1 MIRTLQ
7 DLRKF
12 AGADWKDVS
21 DEDLVTAYAKKVNID
36 PAEVGIQLGMYAGDG
51 GKNSKRLSS
60 SIDSYQANLYGLGE
74 AIAEKAGFSG
84 VQEAMGRRRRANE
97 FEAAVQSQRAKE
109 MGAVD
114 RFADVNSASDFGDY
128 AVGLGIQSLPYLGEA
143 LGGGM
148 VGRGLMM
155 GTKAALR
162 GAEAAGDVAAAN
174 RARTALNRGATA
186 GAVGASYPSAV
197 GDVLSSQRDQADTM
211 DLGSA
216 AALGIPYAALNA
228 FGLEGALARRS
239 GFRSGIEAL
248 DNISGIK
255 GGLARMGATGLR
267 TGLTEAVTETAQ
279 EGLNQVGRMQVDPN
293 ETFFN
298 ERSAERFLESAIGG
312 GLLGGIGGAGLGG
325 WRRSKPVDL
334 LGTANPTPP
343 TQEEIAAEQTAAAQA
358 QTAAEITQSPARV
371 SNVFSEQQ
379 QRLIDMGVRPT
390 KKAMDLLDEI
400 DASGL
405 APEQLTGVTTAMAQN
420 KYKRAATLLADA
432 IIEAK
437 KNPQPAAAAP
447 AAPVAPTPAP
457 TDVNQAPQA
466 VQAQE
471 EKPKVRRVT
480 AAEAAAQQAA
490 IQPPAEVLGDPAGA
504 APEAPVVTTPPAE
517 PVVQRKQKRV
527 VTPAA
532 PAQAFVAEEP
542 AEQTEPVV
550 ETPQAAAPLAE
561 QDLADI
567 AEATGQGALA
577 QAQQEEEAG
586 ARQDA
591 PDVDPKEAANQIFQV
606 AFQGSANPQ
615 RDAEIAQ
622 AYVTSM
628 ANAPKG
634 SKAKIAEA
642 IGAKYGIGPK
652 MVAKLG
658 NTTNLVA
665 AGEKL
670 GYTPQQVREILGVG
684 NNTKSA
690 PKAEL
695 TPEQADR
702 QEAMQDQADRAAK
715 SQALEAAGISSEEG
729 ETSGL
734 GGDDKSETWKQGGK
748 GAGDTA
754 NAKDEAIANEVQS
767 LLEKQDELR
776 QTAEELRDQGQDQA
790 AEAIEEQINSL
801 EGKVASAM
809 KKYET
814 FLQSKKKKKAKAS
827 ESATSVERAGEAWDN
842 AIQDIDGAPPWDS
855 LTDAQQQA
863 FADFGESNWKLSD
876 IASFVDRLD
885 RGLAKKGKKVA
896 PKSFKERELAMLR
909 GAELAE
915 QQLRAIGID
924 RPADFVSEYE
934 FYEDFDPDE
943 VEGEIVPDGQGG
955 YLIRVNLAK
964 VSSAA
969 GTALVMTHEVGHAVD
984 MGLHGGIYS
993 DQPEM
998 GVAIDNKRIIG
1009 TGAVSRELLS
1019 LYKSNDIFREHFA
1032 YPFDTKAYPEF
1043 LDQPVL
1049 LRIEMF
1055 GQLFA
1060 LYANPKGRALLKQ
1073 VAPVA
1078 YNYMQEVMQHVQ
1090 SAGPIREKTTEV
1102 AEERTRTFQARD
1114 TSRRSGAPGAR
1125 SGNVGQ
1131 NRLASRQAQT
1141 GSQRLGGVPP
1151 QFQEPV
1157 RNTVERLQDAG
1168 RYVLNNFTFTED
1180 LINRAKSLGI
1190 TAAGQ
1195 LQTIY
1200 RQRASLQGRLERD
1213 VERVAQLYNKVPEQ
1227 ERGTGPSSVNK
1238 FIYDATREG
1247 KWGFEPDWR
1256 QKKPPM
1262 DAAMQRRFDGLSK
1275 ESQALVRAVFK
1286 HGDDVLA
1293 EKKRTVQDAI
1303 NGEYDQAI
1311 KDAQA
1316 AGETEKVTKL
1326 TNAKNQQVKKFQSL
1340 LKLTEF
1346 KPYAPM
1352 KRFGD
1357 YVVIARSAKYMAA
1370 TPKEKTKLESSPD
1383 DYHVNFAES
1392 PAAAR
1397 EMQREL
1403 EAQGSFAEVIVREKE
1418 KAQGEMYN
1426 GTLDAFTKLRAAVES
1441 DLANTT
1447 DPKQKAAVNR
1457 MQGIIT
1463 ELYLSSLAESSA
1475 RKAEMRR
1482 RGVAGELD
1490 MLRSFATQG
1499 RADAMFLASAK
1510 YSDASFK
1517 AINEMRKQ
1525 VKAGGNQLAKSETFN
1540 EIMARHFASLKY
1552 DYSPFTDRVTRLT
1565 SIWFLATS
1573 PMYYLQN
1580 LTQPFMMSL
1589 PFMTKRHSYAASA
1602 SELIKAYTDLGPM
1615 FKNLKLGEQFNFAA
1629 APADVR
1635 AAISELV
1642 DRGRIDIGINTE
1654 LGKIQLEEGSAL
1666 RRGWNKVDRYLSDL
1680 SQKMEA
1686 VNRLSTAIAA
1696 YRMEMKKPGA
1706 TAASALEYADSVLA
1720 QTHGDYT
1727 RINAPRA
1734 FNTNLG
1740 RVMLQFRKFQLIQL
1754 TLMAKLI
1761 KDLKDPKERAAAG
1774 KALAFILGHTAVMA
1788 GVVGLPGFATISWL
1802 LGKVLGDDDE
1812 PFDLEVALREV
1823 IGDNDVASLI
1833 LRGAPTVA
1841 GVDLSG
1847 KVGMGNLLAILPFND
1862 LDLSARSGVESAM
1875 ANLLGGPF
1883 GGLVIRAADGLGL
1896 ISKGDYYKGLEQLLP
1911 TGISNAMKGYRTA
1924 TDGVTRR
1931 NGDVLVSAE
1940 EVGALSG
1947 FAQALGIPLSSTT
1960 ERTLLSKY
1968 KLDTEEGLRNAATRI
1983 KNDFLKARKEG
1994 DGEAMGEAREA
2005 WMQLQDRRME
2015 LGFSRQ
2021 PMSGLLNASKEQSGR
2036 ERNTIGGIQFDK
2048 NSRRFVENLVEDDD
2062 ED

>member
-1 MIRTLQ
+1 VKQFMQRMSYGKNDAKVKKPYTAKELTKELQGFVRTAISARKLVIVDTINDLLSSQDADVRTVGVAMKLQ
-7 DLRKF
+7 NAFGVTVNGRAYLVADRIQKGEGRAKF
-12 AGADWKDVS
+12 MHEVGAHLGMERLLGDAEFEALASKVFDWAKRDDGSRESKIAKKALARVENAATP
-21 DEDLVTAYAKKVNID
+21 DEDLASEAIAYFVEEAMLDGINPTATKLPAFFDWFRRLYAAMKSAIRKLFGNADSLVAQDVVNLAFGAARLEVAGTFHGTAADFRKFNHDFMGKGEGAQAFGWGTYIAEKFGIASGYRKDDVKRKTVNGVAPEGNIFRIDTSVQRNELLDWNHQLSKQPKVFAKIKAKLPQDIVEYAEDLTGYRLNEMYGQDLYKALVAAEGRHGAISDLFPDVNDYNKRLAKRDEQGVVSAYLDEIIGVPGIKFFDATSRYTPSKTLTFKGKVYTKSDLRAGLANAESDTAYAQFRALLSVYNI
-36 PAEVGIQLGMYAGDG
+36 G
-51 GKNSKRLSS
+51 
-60 SIDSYQANLYGLGE
+60 
-74 AIAEKAGFSG
+74 
-84 VQEAMGRRRRANE
+84 
-97 FEAAVQSQRAKE
+97 
-109 MGAVD
+109 
-114 RFADVNSASDFGDY
+114 
-128 AVGLGIQSLPYLGEA
+128 
-143 LGGGM
+143 
-148 VGRGLMM
+148 
-155 GTKAALR
+155 
-162 GAEAAGDVAAAN
+162 VAAAIEKE
-174 RARTALNRGATA
+174 RESIG
-186 GAVGASYPSAV
+186 
-197 GDVLSSQRDQADTM
+197 QR
-211 DLGSA
+211 
-216 AALGIPYAALNA
+216 P
-228 FGLEGALARRS
+228 LETL
-239 GFRSGIEAL
+239 
-248 DNISGIK
+248 K
-255 GGLARMGATGLR
+255 W
-267 TGLTEAVTETAQ
+267 
-279 EGLNQVGRMQVDPN
+279 
-293 ETFFN
+293 
-298 ERSAERFLESAIGG
+298 LE
-312 GLLGGIGGAGLGG
+312 
-325 WRRSKPVDL
+325 
-334 LGTANPTPP
+334 
-343 TQEEIAAEQTAAAQA
+343 E
-358 QTAAEITQSPARV
+358 
-371 SNVFSEQQ
+371 
-379 QRLIDMGVRPT
+379 
-390 KKAMDLLDEI
+390 
-400 DASGL
+400 
-405 APEQLTGVTTAMAQN
+405 
-420 KYKRAATLLADA
+420 
-432 IIEAK
+432 
-437 KNPQPAAAAP
+437 
-447 AAPVAPTPAP
+447 
-457 TDVNQAPQA
+457 
-466 VQAQE
+466 
-471 EKPKVRRVT
+471 
-480 AAEAAAQQAA
+480 
-490 IQPPAEVLGDPAGA
+490 
-504 APEAPVVTTPPAE
+504 
-517 PVVQRKQKRV
+517 
-527 VTPAA
+527 
-532 PAQAFVAEEP
+532 
-542 AEQTEPVV
+542 
-550 ETPQAAAPLAE
+550 
-561 QDLADI
+561 
-567 AEATGQGALA
+567 
-577 QAQQEEEAG
+577 
-586 ARQDA
+586 
-591 PDVDPKEAANQIFQV
+591 
-606 AFQGSANPQ
+606 
-615 RDAEIAQ
+615 
-622 AYVTSM
+622 
-628 ANAPKG
+628 
-634 SKAKIAEA
+634 
-642 IGAKYGIGPK
+642 
-652 MVAKLG
+652 
-658 NTTNLVA
+658 
-665 AGEKL
+665 
-670 GYTPQQVREILGVG
+670 
-684 NNTKSA
+684 
-690 PKAEL
+690 
-695 TPEQADR
+695 
-702 QEAMQDQADRAAK
+702 
-715 SQALEAAGISSEEG
+715 
-729 ETSGL
+729 
-734 GGDDKSETWKQGGK
+734 
-748 GAGDTA
+748 
-754 NAKDEAIANEVQS
+754 NAKDIKIE
-767 LLEKQDELR
+767 
-776 QTAEELRDQGQDQA
+776 TA
-790 AEAIEEQINSL
+790 
-801 EGKVASAM
+801 
-809 KKYET
+809 
-814 FLQSKKKKKAKAS
+814 
-827 ESATSVERAGEAWDN
+827 
-842 AIQDIDGAPPWDS
+842 
-855 LTDAQQQA
+855 
-863 FADFGESNWKLSD
+863 
-876 IASFVDRLD
+876 
-885 RGLAKKGKKVA
+885 
-896 PKSFKERELAMLR
+896 
-909 GAELAE
+909 
-915 QQLRAIGID
+915 
-924 RPADFVSEYE
+924 
-934 FYEDFDPDE
+934 PD
-943 VEGEIVPDGQGG
+943 
-955 YLIRVNLAK
+955 
-964 VSSAA
+964 
-969 GTALVMTHEVGHAVD
+969 T
-984 MGLHGGIYS
+984 
-993 DQPEM
+993 
-998 GVAIDNKRIIG
+998 
-1009 TGAVSRELLS
+1009 
-1019 LYKSNDIFREHFA
+1019 
-1032 YPFDTKAYPEF
+1032 
-1043 LDQPVL
+1043 
-1049 LRIEMF
+1049 
-1055 GQLFA
+1055 
-1060 LYANPKGRALLKQ
+1060 
-1073 VAPVA
+1073 
-1078 YNYMQEVMQHVQ
+1078 
-1090 SAGPIREKTTEV
+1090 
-1102 AEERTRTFQARD
+1102 RTRNLVIFNDKNVLRVGSMRGGD
-1114 TSRRSGAPGAR
+1114 PSRMKFGTNLP
-1125 SGNVGQ
+1125 
-1131 NRLASRQAQT
+1131 T
-1141 GSQRLGGVPP
+1141 
-1151 QFQEPV
+1151 QFKEPV

-1168 RYVLNNFTFTED
+1168 RFVLNNFTFTED

-1517 AINEMRKQ
+1517 AINAMRKQ
-1525 VKAGGNQLAKSETFN
+1525 VKAGGDQLAKSETFN

-1788 GVVGLPGFATISWL
+1788 GAVGLPGFATISWL

-1812 PFDLEVALREV
+1812 PFDLEVWLREV

-2005 WMQLQDRRME
+2005 WMQLQDKRME